1 MSGFPSVSN
10 NGSASLG
17 LLARSALAEDAGVA
31 PEGSGFRGITFSY
44 VVPSKERV
52 DAALAE
58 AERAGG
64 KIAKPAQGA
73 AWGGTSAISQIQT
86 AIFGKWGGRPGNS
99 RIVPNS
105 QPSLCRGV
113 RSTRH

>member
-1 MSGFPSVSN
+1 VSGFPSVSN

-52 DAALAE
+52 DAVLAE

-73 AWGGTSAISQIQT
+73 AWGGYYGDFTDPD
-86 AIFGKWGGRPGNS
+86 GDLWRVGCPGE
-99 RIVPNS
+99 
-105 QPSLCRGV
+105 QAYCAE
-113 RSTRH
+113 